1 MCGIIGYT
9 GDRYAPEI
17 LIQGLKKLEYRGYDS
32 AGIAVSR
39 GGETLICKKRGKVEE
54 LEKKVQNVDF
64 SNAHC
69 GIGHTRWATH
79 GEPSDVNSHP
89 HSGGRRVTLV
99 HNGIIENYLELK
111 EELASKGIFP
121 VSQTDTE
128 IGAMLIESMY
138 DGDPLS
144 AIYSAI
150 AKMRGSLAL
159 GILFSD
165 HPGTIYAVRRD
176 SPLIIGVGE
185 NENFI
190 ASDIPAILPYT
201 KNYYLADEDEAA
213 VITKDSVRFFSK
225 DGQELKKELL
235 TATWDE
241 QSAQKGGY
249 KHFMLKEIY
258 EQPAVISATVGAYKN
273 GTELFESCS
282 FDFDIKGK
290 IRIVA
295 CGSAMHAALLGKF
308 AIEKLARIPVSVDI
322 ASEFRYDDPI
332 LSKDDVVIAIS
343 QSGETADTLAAVRL
357 AKAAGVRT
365 LGIVNVWGST
375 LSREADDVI
384 YTYAGPE
391 ICVATTKA
399 YLCQTAVL
407 EMMALKL
414 GRSKLGEDEYK
425 KQVSYFDK
433 LPSYI
438 EKALELDSVCRALA
452 RKNLEAEHQF
462 YIGRGQDYCVCTE
475 ASLKLKEIS
484 YVHSESYAAGELKH
498 GTISLVVDKTPVI
511 AVMTERARIA
521 KTVSNIKEVAS
532 RGAAVICVTYD
543 DVDVSDFCSDKII
556 IEAPGELLAPI
567 IANVPLQLYAYHIA
581 DGRGNDVDKPRN
593 LAKSVTVE

>member
-9 GDRYAPEI
+9 GDKYAPEI

-32 AGIAVSR
+32 AGIAVCKN
-39 GGETLICKKRGKVEE
+39 GETVICKNRGKVASLEE
-54 LEKKVQNVDF
+54 KVRHTDLSDTV
-64 SNAHC
+64 C

-89 HSGGRRVTLV
+89 HSGGKKVTIV

-111 EELASKGIFP
+111 AQLSEQGFHP

-128 IGAMLIESMY
+128 IGALLIESMY
-138 DGDPLS
+138 RGDPME
-144 AIYSAI
+144 AIYGAI
-150 AKMRGSLAL
+150 ARIRGSFAL
-159 GILFSD
+159 GIMFSD
-165 HPGTIYAVRRD
+165 HPDTIYAVRRD
-176 SPLIIGVGE
+176 SPLIIGAGE
-185 NENFI
+185 GENFI

-201 KNYYLADEDEAA
+201 KKYYLADEDEVA
-213 VITKDSVRFFSK
+213 VVKKDSIKFFGR
-225 DGQELKKELL
+225 DGKELKKELL
-235 TATWDE
+235 TAAWDE
-241 QSAQKGGY
+241 QSAQKSGY

-258 EQPAVISATVGAYKN
+258 EQPRVVADTVNAYKKAD
-273 GTELFESCS
+273 ELFTECT
-282 FDFDIKGK
+282 FDFDIRGK
-290 IRIVA
+290 IHIVA

-308 AIEKLARIPVSVDI
+308 MIEKLARIPVSVEI

-332 LSKDDVVIAIS
+332 LGQDDVVIAIS

-357 AKAAGVRT
+357 AKEKGIRT

-375 LSREADDVI
+375 LSREADDII

-399 YLCQTAVL
+399 YLCQTVVL
-407 EMMALKL
+407 NMIALKL
-414 GRSKLGEDEYK
+414 ARNTMGEAEYK
-425 KQVSYFDK
+425 KHVGMLDA
-433 LPSYI
+433 LPGYI
-438 EKALELDSVCRALA
+438 SRALELDGYCRELA
-452 RKNLEAEHQF
+452 MKNLEAEHQF

-475 ASLKLKEIS
+475 ASLKLKEVS

-498 GTISLVVDKTPVI
+498 GTISLVVDGTPVI

-532 RGAAVICVTYD
+532 RGAQVICVTYD
-543 DVDVSDFCSDKII
+543 DIDVADFCRGKIV
-556 IEAPGELLAPI
+556 IEAPDELLSPI
-567 IANVPLQLYAYHIA
+567 IANIPLQLYAYYVA

>member
-54 LEKKVQNVDF
+54 LEKKAQNVDF

-144 AIYSAI
+144 AIYGAI
-150 AKMRGSLAL
+150 SKMRGSFAL

-165 HPGTIYAVRRD
+165 RPGTIYAVRRD

-213 VITKDSVRFFSK
+213 VITKDRVRFFSK

-414 GRSKLGEDEYK
+414 GRSKLGENEYK

-438 EKALELDSVCRALA
+438 EKALELDSVCRTLA
-452 RKNLEAEHQF
+452 QKNLEAEHQF

-543 DVDVSDFCSDKII
+543 DVDVSDFCNDKII

>member
-64 SNAHC
+64 SNSHC

-144 AIYSAI
+144 AIYGAI

>member
-32 AGIAVSR
+32 AGIAVSC
-39 GGETLICKKRGKVEE
+39 GDKTLICKKRGKVEE
-54 LEKKVQNVDF
+54 LEKKAQNVDF

-144 AIYSAI
+144 AIYGAI
-150 AKMRGSLAL
+150 SKMRGSFAL

-165 HPGTIYAVRRD
+165 RPGTIYAVRRD

-273 GTELFESCS
+273 GTELFENCS

-433 LPSYI
+433 LPGYI

-452 RKNLEAEHQF
+452 HKNLEAEHQF

-511 AVMTERARIA
+511 AVMTERARIS